1 MKKEQVIGIVRHI
14 LTFVGGVIVAKGLTT
29 DAVMVELTGAA
40 MTAIGIIWS
49 IVSKMKS
56 EEI

>member
-29 DAVMVELTGAA
+29 DAAMVELTGAA

-49 IVSKMKS
+49 IVSKTKS